1 MTDSPLCS
9 GGSVSFDSNMNEH
22 VNSGEWSVDV
32 PDELKEFKEE
42 IQEVVNSNVRY
53 GCCGGCV

>member
-1 MTDSPLCS
+1 M
-9 GGSVSFDSNMNEH
+9 SFDSNMNEH